1 VPPPC
6 GLGIS
11 TARTAGGKYEP
22 EDIRFQILYRLFF
35 RSDSNAARSTPS
47 TPGALLFALTFS
59 YACQTSHFESQT
71 VSLKTSARS
80 YSFFQDL
87 TRQGQVD
94 RTNTATDDPAPSLHF
109 RYRSFV
115 TTTSRSA
122 PRNGTHTRL
131 NTRLLPVADETRS
144 HRTDFASQYR
154 DAPSRV
160 PCKSSRPGSCRLHA
174 GHRLARNRDT
184 HQALLPRPATRPQF
198 RCHSRL

>member
-11 TARTAGGKYEP
+11 TARTGGGKYEP

-47 TPGALLFALTFS
+47 TPGAPLFALTFS
-59 YACQTSHFESQT
+59 YACQTSHFDISNGFAEDFS
-71 VSLKTSARS
+71 SLMQLLPRPDRA
-80 YSFFQDL
+80 L
-87 TRQGQVD
+87 VD

-109 RYRSFV
+109 RYRSFA
-115 TTTSRSA
+115 TTTSRSASA

-144 HRTDFASQYR
+144 HRTAFASQYR
-154 DAPSRV
+154 DAPSHV
-160 PCKSSRPGSCRLHA
+160 SCKSSRPGSCRLHA
-174 GHRLARNRDT
+174 GHHLARNRVT
-184 HQALLPRPATRPQF
+184 RQALLPQPR
-198 RCHSRL
+198 